1 MRVIIRGIFGAS
13 FIERLTW
20 LFVLSFVVFAT
31 SHNILQETS
40 TSLMSKTDLQVKT
53 ENWLLSQ
60 FCLLFG
66 GVRGTS
72 FEDLVHHI
80 DQQHILKTSV
90 QNENERGT

>member
-1 MRVIIRGIFGAS
+1 
-13 FIERLTW
+13 
-20 LFVLSFVVFAT
+20 
-31 SHNILQETS
+31 
-40 TSLMSKTDLQVKT
+40 MSKTDLQVKT

-60 FCLLFG
+60 FCLLFS

-72 FEDLVHHI
+72 FEDLVLHI